1 MNRDNAAAD
10 LAPTPQPGRPAPTLA
25 ARLALWLVLAVV
37 VVHSGI
43 VALWVAPNNL
53 LRQSIGAS
61 RVQDYILPM
70 WDQAWSVFAPEA
82 DSGYERYEVRA
93 LVKGG
98 GGERATAWTP
108 VTARE
113 VVASVRHH
121 PFPSRTALI
130 TTRLGAH
137 VQRYY
142 NSLNGDQKQLV
153 ADADREVSLEEL
165 RSRLIA
171 AADSDAERR
180 RVGPFMRAESAT
192 EHFLSGIAD
201 AIWGEGVVA
210 LQFRKD
216 KMVVSR
222 YTDTDRPRQVRVAY
236 QYFSNWRPPITLTP
250 AERDAFAAYAD
261 EFGIGRSR

>member
-1 MNRDNAAAD
+1 MSHENPGSDAASAPE
-10 LAPTPQPGRPAPTLA
+10 AGRPTPTLS

-61 RVQDYILPM
+61 RVDDYILPM

-93 LVKGG
+93 LVKRGN
-98 GGERATAWTP
+98 GEGSTAWTP

-142 NSLNGDQKQLV
+142 NALNGDQKQLV
-153 ADADREVSLEEL
+153 ADADREVTLDEL
-165 RSRLIA
+165 RAQLLA
-171 AADSDAERR
+171 AADSEAERG
-180 RVGPFMRAESAT
+180 RVGPFLRAESAT

-201 AIWGEGVVA
+201 AIWGEDVVA
-210 LQFRKD
+210 IQFRKD
-216 KMVVSR
+216 KIVVSR
-222 YTDTDRPRQVRVAY
+222 YTDTDRPRQVRIAH
-236 QYFSNWRPPITLTP
+236 QYFSNWRPPISLTD
-250 AERDAFAAYAD
+250 AERAAFAAYTD
-261 EFGIGRSR
+261 EFGIR

>member
-1 MNRDNAAAD
+1 MNHENLGAGAAS
-10 LAPTPQPGRPAPTLA
+10 APEQGGPAPTLS
-25 ARLALWLVLAVV
+25 ARLALWLVLAIVI
-37 VVHSGI
+37 VHSGI
-43 VALWVAPNNL
+43 VAVWVAPNNL

-61 RVQDYILPM
+61 RVNDYILPM

-93 LVKGG
+93 LVKRGD
-98 GGERATAWTP
+98 GERSTAWTP

-142 NSLNGDQKQLV
+142 NALNGDQKQLI
-153 ADADREVSLEEL
+153 ADADRDVSLDDL
-165 RSRLIA
+165 RSQLIA
-171 AADSDAERR
+171 AADTEAERG

-192 EHFLSGIAD
+192 EHFLSGMAD
-201 AIWGEGVVA
+201 AIWGDDVVA
-210 LQFRKD
+210 IQFRKD
-216 KMVVSR
+216 KIVVSR
-222 YTDTDRPRQVRVAY
+222 YTDTDRPRQVRTAH
-236 QYFSNWRPPITLTP
+236 QYFSNWRPPVSLTT
-250 AERDAFAAYAD
+250 AERTAFAGYAD
-261 EFGIGRSR
+261 EFGIR